1 MPPDTSLLFIP
12 VPERKRV
19 RDRIH
24 IDLIPIVRSRD
35 GEVTRLLATGA
46 SLVRDYEGPAVAAE

>member
-1 MPPDTSLLFIP
+1 

-46 SLVRDYEGPAVAAE
+46 SLVRDYEGPAVAVE